1 MMNKQCLCAIVLL
14 GSLLLFP
21 QCVPVKEEVP
31 QKNSETIGAAA
42 PAGEA
47 VETEYGEID
56 WDSLPE
62 INPVVKQA
70 FEELGIPVIDRP
82 IPMFDFSTT
91 LVNGDTISLKDLTG
105 KVVFLNFWA
114 TWCGPCRMEMP
125 SMEALYRRFK
135 DQGFEILA
143 VDVRENQKDVAA
155 FMNELGL
162 SFPAA
167 LDPRGDIA
175 AIYGI
180 EAFPTTYL
188 IDRNGGIVTR
198 LVGAINWDAPEL
210 VGLFET
216 LVKVPAAE

>member
-14 GSLLLFP
+14 GGLLLFP
-21 QCVPVKEEVP
+21 QCVPVKGAS
-31 QKNSETIGAAA
+31 QKNSETID
-42 PAGEA
+42 AGSS
-47 VETEYGEID
+47 VEMADGEID

-62 INPVVKQA
+62 INPAVKQA
-70 FEELGIPVIDRP
+70 FEELGIPVVDRP
-82 IPMFDFSTT
+82 IPMFNFSTT
-91 LVNGDTISLKDLTG
+91 LVNGNPISLKDFTG

-167 LDPRGDIA
+167 LDTKGDIA
-175 AIYGI
+175 AIYAI
-180 EAFPTTYL
+180 EAFPTTYI
-188 IDRNGGIVTR
+188 IDRDGGIITR

-210 VGLFET
+210 AGLFET
-216 LVKVPAAE
+216 LLKVPATE

>member
-1 MMNKQCLCAIVLL
+1 MMNKQCLCAIVLVGGL
-14 GSLLLFP
+14 AIFP
-21 QCVPVKEEVP
+21 QCAPVKEAP
-31 QKNSETIGAAA
+31 QKNSETIDAAA
-42 PAGEA
+42 PVGDA

-82 IPMFDFSTT
+82 IPMFDFSAA
-91 LVNGDTISLKDLTG
+91 LVNGGTISLKDLTG

-188 IDRNGGIVTR
+188 IDRNGGIITR
-198 LVGAINWDAPEL
+198 LVGAINWDVPEL
-210 VGLFET
+210 AGLFET
-216 LVKVPAAE
+216 LLKN